1 MIIRIMGE
9 GQYRVSSALLDDL
22 NVIDNRIVDQV
33 AKNDEAG
40 FKEELSNLVSTIKGK
55 GEPLDPAEIV
65 ESDIIVPPGDLTLD
79 EAKRVF
85 SGCGLIED

>member
-9 GQYRVSSALLDDL
+9 GQFKVSSALLDDL
-22 NVIDNRIVDQV
+22 NVIDNRIVDHV
-33 AKNDEAG
+33 AKDDEAS
-40 FKEELSNLVSTIKGK
+40 FKWELSRLISTIKGN
-55 GEPLDPAEIV
+55 GVPLDPKEII
-65 ESDIIVPPGDLTLD
+65 ESDIIVPPGDLTFD

>member
-9 GQYRVSSALLDDL
+9 GQFKVSSALLDEL
-22 NVIDNRIVDQV
+22 NHIDNRIVDRV
-33 AKNDEAG
+33 AKDDGAG
-40 FKEELSNLVSTIKGK
+40 LKEELASLISAIKEK
-55 GEPLDPAEIV
+55 GEPLDPTEIV

-85 SGCGLIED
+85 CGCGLIED

>member
-9 GQYRVSSALLDDL
+9 GQFKVSSALLDDL
-22 NVIDNRIVDQV
+22 NVIDNRIVDHV
-33 AKNDEAG
+33 AKDDEAS
-40 FKEELSNLVSTIKGK
+40 FKWELSRLISTIKGN
-55 GEPLDPAEIV
+55 GVPLDPKEIV
-65 ESDIIVPPGDLTLD
+65 ESDIIVPPGDLTFD

>member
-9 GQYRVSSALLDDL
+9 GQFRVSSTLLDDL
-22 NVIDNRIVDQV
+22 NVIDNRIVDRV
-33 AKNDEAG
+33 AKDDEAS
-40 FKEELSNLVSTIKGK
+40 FKRELSALISTIKGN
-55 GEPLDPAEIV
+55 GEPLDPTEIV
-65 ESDIIVPPGDLTLD
+65 ESDIIVPPGDLTFA

>member
-9 GQYRVSSALLDDL
+9 GQFLVSSSLLDDL
-22 NVIDNRIVDQV
+22 NEIDNKIVDHV

-40 FKEELSNLVSTIKGK
+40 FKRELSSLISTIKEK
-55 GEPLDPAEIV
+55 GEPLDPKEIV
-65 ESDIIVPPGDLTLD
+65 ESDIIVPPADLTLH
-79 EAKRVF
+79 EAERIF

>member
-9 GQYRVSSALLDDL
+9 GQYKLSSALLDDL
-22 NVIDNRIVDQV
+22 NVIDNRIVDYV
-33 AKNDEAG
+33 AKNDEAS
-40 FKEELSNLVSTIKGK
+40 FKRELSSLISTIKGK
-55 GEPLDPAEIV
+55 GAPLDPKEIV
-65 ESDIIVPPGDLTLD
+65 ESDIIVPPADLTFD

>member
-9 GQYRVSSALLDDL
+9 GQYRVSSSILDDL

-33 AKNDEAG
+33 TKNDEAG
-40 FKEELSNLVSTIKGK
+40 FKEELSKLISTIKAE

-79 EAKRVF
+79 EANRVF

>member
-9 GQYRVSSALLDDL
+9 GQYRVSSSILDDL

-33 AKNDEAG
+33 TKNDEAG
-40 FKEELSNLVSTIKGK
+40 FKEELSKLISTIKAE

>member
-1 MIIRIMGE
+1 MIIRIMSE
-9 GQYRVSSALLDDL
+9 GQYRVSSAILDDL
-22 NVIDNRIVDQV
+22 NLIDNRIVDQV

-40 FKEELSNLVSTIKGK
+40 FKEELSRLITTIKAK

-65 ESDIIVPPGDLTLD
+65 ESDIIVPPADLTLD

-85 SGCGLIED
+85 SGCGLIQD

>member
-22 NVIDNRIVDQV
+22 NIIDNSIVDQV

-40 FKEELSNLVSTIKGK
+40 FKEDLSKLISTIKAE
-55 GEPLDPAEIV
+55 GEPLNPEEIV

>member
-9 GQYRVSSALLDDL
+9 GQFLVSSALLDDL
-22 NVIDNRIVDQV
+22 NVIDNRIVDYV
-33 AKNDEAG
+33 AKNDEAS
-40 FKEELSNLVSTIKGK
+40 FKRELSSLILTIKGEGK
-55 GEPLDPAEIV
+55 PLDETEIV
-65 ESDIIVPPGDLTLD
+65 ESDIIVPPGDLTFD

>member
-9 GQYRVSSALLDDL
+9 GQFKVSSALLDDL
-22 NVIDNRIVDQV
+22 NVIDNRIVDYV
-33 AKNDEAG
+33 AKNDEAC
-40 FKEELSNLVSTIKGK
+40 FKRELSGLISTIKGK
-55 GEPLDPAEIV
+55 GEPLDPTEIV
-65 ESDIIVPPGDLTLD
+65 ESDIIVPPEDLTFD

>member
-9 GQYRVSSALLDDL
+9 GQFKVSSALLDEL
-22 NVIDNRIVDQV
+22 NFIDNQIVDRV
-33 AKNDEAG
+33 AKDDETG
-40 FKEELSNLVSTIKGK
+40 FKQELASLISAIKGK
-55 GEPLDPAEIV
+55 GEPLDPTEIV

>member
-9 GQYRVSSALLDDL
+9 GQFKVSSALLDEL
-22 NVIDNRIVDQV
+22 NYIDNRIVDSV
-33 AKNDEAG
+33 AKDDETG
-40 FKEELSNLVSTIKGK
+40 FKRELASLVSAIKVK
-55 GEPLDPAEIV
+55 GEPLDPTEIV

-85 SGCGLIED
+85 SGSGLIED